1 MRAAKLFLVLRCMLA
16 VCGIVITASCSSHT
30 DNNIAPQPTL
40 AEILVQS
47 GKWVTTGAT
56 LVASDGTRVTLDK
69 NDPFIAS
76 LLLADVTFYADGTA
90 IDLSNPNGLTIDGLT
105 WTLDKTHLLV
115 HLNHNNTDKVDAI
128 ITSYSSSKI
137 VMEVTDFYLYNGI
150 TYVKLIQTL
159 TH

>member
-1 MRAAKLFLVLRCMLA
+1 M
-16 VCGIVITASCSSHT
+16 TSCSSRN
-30 DNNIAPQPTL
+30 DNSVAPQPTL

-47 GKWVTTGAT
+47 GKWITTGAT
-56 LVASDGTRVTLDK
+56 LVASDGTSVMLDR

-90 IDLSNPNGLTIDGLT
+90 TDLSDPNSLTKDGLT

-115 HLNHNNTDKVDAI
+115 HLNHNNTDRVDAI
-128 ITSYSSSKI
+128 ITSYSNQKI